1 MSRVPLIVGLPID
14 PPARRHTGLSAAPAQ
29 PFPGR
34 RRKRYSD
41 AARYS
46 AACST
51 YSPND
56 AWYSHAMAAA
66 ICNSTTRC
74 STNRIGYRAESIDRR
89 SARFINRI

>member
-1 MSRVPLIVGLPID
+1 MSRVPLIGGLPID
-14 PPARRHTGLSAAPAQ
+14 PPARRHTGLSAARAQ

-34 RRKRYSD
+34 RKRCSD
-41 AARYS
+41 TAHYS
-46 AACST
+46 AACSM

-66 ICNSTTRC
+66 TCNSTTRC
-74 STNRIGYRAESIDRR
+74 FTNRIGYRAESIDRR